1 LTPLATTKTLRV
13 ALSPTPLERALSG
26 APVRA
31 TAQAA
36 RPEREF
42 FFFRVDKL
50 ILGVG
55 SESVREVIRLGP
67 LTPLPRMAAFVLGV
81 VGHRGEVLPVID
93 LLRFLGQGEMHPN
106 PRTRLF
112 VGLAGSWSAAF
123 LADEVMGLVRVP
135 LEHILPPPV
144 GAQLAG
150 DQVLGIYRRQKENRT
165 ATLLDLSRVFAA
177 ARQRAVVR

>member
-1 LTPLATTKTLRV
+1 MN
-13 ALSPTPLERALSG
+13 PTPLERALAN
-26 APVRA
+26 APERSSA
-31 TAQAA
+31 AAA

-42 FFFRVDKL
+42 FFFRVGTL
-50 ILGVG
+50 TLGVS

-93 LLRFLGQGEMHPN
+93 LLRFLSQGELHPA
-106 PRTRLF
+106 PRARLF
-112 VGLAGSWSAAF
+112 VGLAGTWSAAF
-123 LADEVMGLVRVP
+123 LADEVMGLARVP
-135 LEHILPPPV
+135 VEAIQPPPV

-150 DQVLGIYRRQKENRT
+150 DQVLGIYRRPDDARL

-177 ARQRAVVR
+177 ARQRTVGR

>member
-1 LTPLATTKTLRV
+1 LNL
-13 ALSPTPLERALSG
+13 TPLERALKG
-26 APVRA
+26 APDRA
-31 TAQAA
+31 SAQLAK
-36 RPEREF
+36 PEREF
-42 FFFRVDKL
+42 FFFRVDNL
-50 ILGVG
+50 MLGVN

-93 LLRFLGQGEMHPN
+93 LLRFLGQGELHPS
-106 PRTRLF
+106 PRARLF
-112 VGLAGSWSAAF
+112 VGLAGAWSAAF

-135 LEHILPPPV
+135 VEEILPPPV

-150 DQVLGIYRRQKENRT
+150 DQVLGVYRRPHDSRT
-165 ATLLDLSRVFAA
+165 TTLLDLSRVFSA